1 MKTMIWLGVAAFGLV
16 IAAGAH
22 QTEPSAHSSADPL
35 QVVGIG
41 DMSVERAAHQA
52 TRLASG
58 KVLITGGCSGQC
70 DTTLDQVEAF
80 DPSTGKFE
88 PMPPMATARDSHA
101 AVALE
106 DGRVLV
112 AGGWSQRRATASV
125 ELFDPASGRFN
136 TAAEMIQAR
145 AVPVATRLADGRVL
159 ITGGQTSQM
168 APLNTA
174 ELFDPASTRFS
185 ATGSMRSARIGHTAV
200 ALADGRVLVA
210 GGLEARR
217 GAVLR
222 SAEVFD
228 PASGQFEPTGDMA
241 SPRQKH
247 AAVRLSD
254 GKVLIIGGSD
264 SGPRSDRYRSTEL
277 YDPVTG
283 RFSPGPDMQWQRYK
297 LPDAAVLLP
306 TGEVL
311 VAGGAAHLERYDPIG
326 RRFMPLSGELSGPQ
340 EFATAS
346 LLDNGEILVLGGYDE
361 QIRTSASAW
370 LVRMP
375 N

>member
-1 MKTMIWLGVAAFGLV
+1 
-16 IAAGAH
+16 
-22 QTEPSAHSSADPL
+22 
-35 QVVGIG
+35 
-41 DMSVERAAHQA
+41 MSVERAAHQA

-58 KVLITGGCSGQC
+58 KVLITGGCSGRC
-70 DTTLDQVEAF
+70 DTTLDRVEAF
-80 DPSTGKFE
+80 DPLTGRFE
-88 PMPPMATARDSHA
+88 PMPAMATARDSHA

-125 ELFDPASGRFN
+125 ELFDPVSGRFGS
-136 TAAEMIQAR
+136 AAEMTQAR

-174 ELFDPASTRFS
+174 ELFDPASNRFS
-185 ATGSMRSARIGHTAV
+185 ATGLMHSARIGHTAV
-200 ALADGRVLVA
+200 TLADGRVLVA
-210 GGLEARR
+210 GGLSARR

-222 SAEVFD
+222 SSEIFD
-228 PASGQFEPTGDMA
+228 PASGRFEPTGDMV
-241 SPRQKH
+241 SLRQKH
-247 AAVRLSD
+247 AAIRLLD

-264 SGPRSDRYRSTEL
+264 AGPRSDRYRSTEL
-277 YDPVTG
+277 YDPASG

-297 LPDAAVLLP
+297 VPDAAVLLP

-311 VAGGAAHLERYDPIG
+311 VAGGAEHLERYDPIG
-326 RRFMPLSGELSGPQ
+326 QRFVPLPGELSGPH

-346 LLDNGEILVLGGYDE
+346 LLDNGSILVLGGYDE